1 MQIHEVT
8 KASRTDEG
16 ILDSVKSA
24 VNSAKTGVGKAV
36 TATTNAV
43 GKAKAA
49 YDAAGDRAQEKM
61 WNKNQDKINA
71 QAQKAAA
78 VLARKGFNVAQGTP
92 AKAQTPT
99 NIKAAAAEKVAVLQK
114 KFDDE
119 FELGGGAPMAQKG
132 EQIKVT
138 MNGGTYTKGSDHK
151 WRIGN
156 QVITNPDSIK
166 ALDAQADTPYQVNP
180 GAAAKYAQQN
190 AAKANP
196 KVATNQPDTQYQ
208 INPAAAKKYLQQKSQ
223 AARSVKEEWELFKE
237 GALAQRSQ
245 QRNAGVN
252 SVAPQ
257 QKPGVQPVQPV
268 QAANVQ
274 QQAKAHTG
282 GKVPGQ
288 ISQTPNAVRQR
299 AARAAKSSNAIKSK
313 FIPWIKTQIPGLD
326 AAYKDQTTKDKLD
339 QAFGEMLKAKDK
351 ASIDAAFN
359 QYATLA
365 INAASQAGGHHNQSN
380 SSQDNGFDPSLYAS
394 GIDSTLVNKLKTL
407 LQQNHEKPPPPTTS
421 SQTVNKLLK
430 AVEK

>member
-1 MQIHEVT
+1 MQIHEIT

-92 AKAQTPT
+92 VRAQTPA
-99 NIKAAAAEKVAVLQK
+99 NIKAANAQKIVDLQK

-119 FELGGGAPMAQKG
+119 FELNGGGPMAQKG
-132 EQIKVT
+132 EQIKVQT
-138 MNGGTYTKGSDHK
+138 DNGGEYTKGSDNK
-151 WRIGN
+151 WRIGK
-156 QVITNPDSIK
+156 QVITNPESIK
-166 ALDAQADTPYQVNP
+166 ALDAKADTQYQTNTS
-180 GAAAKYAQQN
+180 AAAKYAQQKT
-190 AAKANP
+190 AKVKP
-196 KVATNQPDTQYQ
+196 VTPTGQPDTQYQ

-223 AARSVKEEWELFKE
+223 TTQSVKE
-237 GALAQRSQ
+237 GALSQRSQ
-245 QRNAGVN
+245 QRNAGVT

-257 QKPGVQPVQPV
+257 
-268 QAANVQ
+268 
-274 QQAKAHTG
+274 
-282 GKVPGQ
+282 
-288 ISQTPNAVRQR
+288 
-299 AARAAKSSNAIKSK
+299 RAAKGGNAIQSK
-313 FIPWIKTQIPGLD
+313 FIPWIKSQIPGLD
-326 AAYKDQTTKDKLD
+326 VAYQNPNIKTKLD
-339 QAFGEMLKAKDK
+339 QAFRAMVSAKDNQ
-351 ASIDAAFN
+351 AIDAAFN

-365 INAASQAGGHHNQSN
+365 INAASQASGQHAQSS
-380 SSQDNGFDPSLYAS
+380 SSQDNGFDASLYAS

-407 LQQNHEKPPPPTTS
+407 LHQNHEKPPPPNTS
-421 SQTVNKLLK
+421 SETVNKLLK